1 MAGPALRAL
10 LLLAACLSCLHSSVE
25 AAPAV
30 AREAR
35 VTELASVAA
44 LDGYLRAGRLV
55 FVAFVNPLLP
65 ASAKFHSTLHELRHT
80 FENSSSVMVAFTDV
94 GAQRQFVAK
103 YGLRSVPS
111 LKLFFPMLSSR
122 QPIPI
127 EFNENTTAP
136 EYAAQIRQY
145 ALSADANSGIAG
157 PALPAAVDA
166 VRRCHRSEWES
177 LTKARQAQAA
187 AAAAEAAGET
197 AAVAEATPS
206 PAPAAAPAAEAD
218 VAAGAAVVAADGSVV
233 PSVDAPPAA
242 TPTPHPYESV
252 LHALRVERAHVASAA
267 AIADAKLAALEEAVS
282 LLGSGGTAAVAKFV
296 HAKMDAFVAVP
307 VNSVNVTEG
316 AVFADTIGQLHVLQ
330 ALLTALRK

>member
-1 MAGPALRAL
+1 MKFSKSPSAAPALRRMCVLGAAL
-10 LLLAACLSCLHSSVE
+10 LSVSSLTQAAQ
-25 AAPAV
+25 PAT
-30 AREAR
+30 RESTL
-35 VTELASVAA
+35 TEIASVTA

-65 ASAKFHSTLHELRHT
+65 ASAKFHSTLHELRET
-80 FENSSSVMVAFTDV
+80 FESSSNVMVAFADV

-127 EFNENTTAP
+127 EFNENKTAP

-145 ALSADANSGIAG
+145 TLSADASSGIAG

-166 VRRCHRSEWES
+166 VRRCHRGEWEA
-177 LTKARQAQAA
+177 LAKARQAQAA
-187 AAAAEAAGET
+187 AEAASAAGEASSSSDAI
-197 AAVAEATPS
+197 AAPTLAALPSAEAS
-206 PAPAAAPAAEAD
+206 
-218 VAAGAAVVAADGSVV
+218 VSSDGSV
-233 PSVDAPPAA
+233 APVIA
-242 TPTPHPYESV
+242 TPTPAPPNPYESV

-267 AIADAKLAALEEAVS
+267 AIADAKLAALEEAVT
-282 LLGSGGTAAVAKFV
+282 LLGTGGTAAVTKFV

-307 VNSVNVTEG
+307 VNQVNVTGG

-330 ALLTALRK
+330 TLLAALRK